1 MCLLPFFFEIGINQF
16 KINNVMGR
24 LLNYFTKI
32 FKDIIAKTV
41 ALVTYMHGKI
51 LGINDSNELFLSDKE
66 LHFYTVAVFGVILL
80 FCLYPLFKYMVK
92 RNKTM
97 LITWLF
103 VFLFLVGFTL
113 LIEVGQKL
121 TGTGDMD
128 YLDTV
133 AGLMGF
139 IVASMILLIVREIWL
154 LLKLLFNKEKKNSD

>member
-1 MCLLPFFFEIGINQF
+1 MFDLNCFEF
-16 KINNVMGR
+16 KIDSVMGS
-24 LLNYFTKI
+24 LLRYLTKL
-32 FKDIIAKTV
+32 FRDILVKAV
-41 ALVTYMHGKI
+41 SLVTYMHSRI
-51 LGINDSNELFLSDKE
+51 LGINDSNELFLTDKE

-80 FCLYPLFKYMVK
+80 LCLYPLFKYMVK

-103 VFLFLVGFTL
+103 VFVFLTGFTL

-139 IVASMILLIVREIWL
+139 IVASAILLIVRELWL
-154 LLKLLFNKEKKNSD
+154 LLKFLFNRGKKNSD

>member
-1 MCLLPFFFEIGINQF
+1 MLYLFKLGCFVFIINS
-16 KINNVMGR
+16 VMGN
-24 LLNYFTKI
+24 LLRYFTSI
-32 FKDIIAKTV
+32 FKKIIAKTV
-41 ALVTYMHGKI
+41 SLVTYMHGKI

-139 IVASMILLIVREIWL
+139 IVASAILLIVRELWL
-154 LLKLLFNKEKKNSD
+154 LLRLLFNKGKKNSD

>member
-1 MCLLPFFFEIGINQF
+1 MFDLRRFEF
-16 KINNVMGR
+16 KIDSVMGS
-24 LLNYFTKI
+24 LLRYLTKI
-32 FKDIIAKTV
+32 FKDIIVKV
-41 ALVTYMHGKI
+41 VSLVTYMHGRI

-80 FCLYPLFKYMVK
+80 FCLYPLFGYMVK
-92 RNKTM
+92 RNKTL
-97 LITWLF
+97 LITWIF
-103 VFLFLVGFTL
+103 VFVFLVGFTL

-139 IVASMILLIVREIWL
+139 IVASVVLLIVREIWL
-154 LLKLLFNKEKKNSD
+154 LIRLLFNKGKKNSD

>member
-1 MCLLPFFFEIGINQF
+1 MFDLNCFEF
-16 KINNVMGR
+16 KIDSVMGS
-24 LLNYFTKI
+24 LLRYLTKL
-32 FKDIIAKTV
+32 FRDILVKAV
-41 ALVTYMHGKI
+41 SLVTYMHSRI
-51 LGINDSNELFLSDKE
+51 LGINDSNELFLTDKE

-80 FCLYPLFKYMVK
+80 LCLYPLFKYMVK

-103 VFLFLVGFTL
+103 VFVFLTGFTL

-139 IVASMILLIVREIWL
+139 IVASAILLVVREFWL
-154 LLKLLFNKEKKNSD
+154 LLKFLFNRGKKNSD

>member
-1 MCLLPFFFEIGINQF
+1 MFDLNCFEF
-16 KINNVMGR
+16 KIDSVMGS
-24 LLNYFTKI
+24 LLRYFTSI
-32 FKDIIAKTV
+32 FKKIIVKAV
-41 ALVTYMHGKI
+41 SLVTYMHGKI

-139 IVASMILLIVREIWL
+139 IVASAILLIVRELWL
-154 LLKLLFNKEKKNSD
+154 LLRLLFNKGKKNSD

>member
-1 MCLLPFFFEIGINQF
+1 MFDLNCFEF
-16 KINNVMGR
+16 KIDSVMGS
-24 LLNYFTKI
+24 LLRYLTKL
-32 FKDIIAKTV
+32 FRDILVKAV
-41 ALVTYMHGKI
+41 SLVTYMHSRI

-92 RNKTM
+92 RNKTL
-97 LITWLF
+97 LITWIFVF
-103 VFLFLVGFTL
+103 VFLIGFTL

-139 IVASMILLIVREIWL
+139 IVASVVLLIVREIWL
-154 LLKLLFNKEKKNSD
+154 LIRLLFNKGKKNSD

>member
-1 MCLLPFFFEIGINQF
+1 MFDLRCFEF
-16 KINNVMGR
+16 KIDSVMGS
-24 LLNYFTKI
+24 LLRYLTKI
-32 FKDIIAKTV
+32 FKDIIVKV
-41 ALVTYMHGKI
+41 VSLVTYMHGRI

-80 FCLYPLFKYMVK
+80 FCLYPLFGYMVK
-92 RNKTM
+92 RNKTL
-97 LITWLF
+97 LITWIF
-103 VFLFLVGFTL
+103 VFVFLVGFTL

-139 IVASMILLIVREIWL
+139 IVASVVLLIVREIWL
-154 LLKLLFNKEKKNSD
+154 LIRLLFNKGKKNSD

>member
-1 MCLLPFFFEIGINQF
+1 
-16 KINNVMGR
+16 
-24 LLNYFTKI
+24 
-32 FKDIIAKTV
+32 
-41 ALVTYMHGKI
+41 
-51 LGINDSNELFLSDKE
+51 
-66 LHFYTVAVFGVILL
+66 
-80 FCLYPLFKYMVK
+80 MVK